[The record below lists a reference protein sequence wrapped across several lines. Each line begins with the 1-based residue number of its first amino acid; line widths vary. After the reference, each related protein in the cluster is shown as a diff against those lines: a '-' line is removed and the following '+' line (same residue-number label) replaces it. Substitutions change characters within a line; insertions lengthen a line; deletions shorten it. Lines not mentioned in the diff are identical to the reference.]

1 MTDTTKKR
9 AVVLI
14 PAYKPDERLIDL
26 TRELIV
32 ENGLDV
38 LLVDDGGQEAFAHIF
53 DACRALGAEVAVHA
67 VNMGKGRALK
77 TGINAAMLKWPDMAG
92 IVTAD
97 ADGQHTPADILRLI
111 DALHEHPDKL
121 VLGSR
126 EFTGDVPF
134 KSRWGNRITRF
145 VYALASG
152 VKVGDTQ
159 TGLRA
164 LPAASLPAMVRI
176 EGERYEYEMNVLL
189 KLRDMGL
196 GVFEVPIETIYI
208 DDNAGSHFNP
218 VRDAFKIYMVIFKY
232 LFSSATSFVVDYAL
246 YWLCL
251 RAFGLSAL
259 VSYALAR
266 LVSSQV
272 NYHLNKHTVFGGR
285 GGRSSMPKYYAE
297 RRFKRRAI
305 KQHVHLRKRH
315 RCAER
320 LQKSAQLARLLR
332 PAVQHQL
339 HQRAVGDQVAVQ
351 TALLHM
357 GKELQAVADG
367 VREGAVVV
375 VVGHQGD

>member
-1 MTDTTKKR
+1 MTDTEKKR

-14 PAYKPDERLIDL
+14 PAYKPDKRLIEL

-32 ENGLDV
+32 DNGLDV
-38 LLVDDGGQEAFAHIF
+38 LLVDDGGQEAYAPIF
-53 DACRALGAEVAVHA
+53 DACRELGAEVAVHA

-126 EFTGDVPF
+126 TFTGEVPA
-134 KSRWGNRITRF
+134 KSRWGNRITRL

-152 VKVGDTQ
+152 IHVSDTQ

-164 LPAASLPAMVRI
+164 LPASSLPAMARI
-176 EGERYEYEMNVLL
+176 DGERYEYEMNVLL
-189 KLRDMGL
+189 KLRDLGL

-218 VRDAFKIYMVIFKY
+218 VRDAIKIYMVIFKY
-232 LFSSATSFVVDYAL
+232 LFSSILSFVIDYAL

-251 RAFGLSAL
+251 GVFGFSAL
-259 VSYALAR
+259 ISYALAR

-285 GGRSSMPKYYAE
+285 GGKGAMLRYYALCVTQGVLGAALVQVLPGILPLSAAVIKIPVDLLLFMLSYFIQ
-297 RRFKRRAI
+297 RDYVFK
-305 KQHVHLRKRH
+305 K
-315 RCAER
+315 
-320 LQKSAQLARLLR
+320 
-332 PAVQHQL
+332 
-339 HQRAVGDQVAVQ
+339 
-351 TALLHM
+351 
-357 GKELQAVADG
+357 
-367 VREGAVVV
+367 
-375 VVGHQGD
+375 

>member
-1 MTDTTKKR
+1 MTETNTKR

-32 ENGLDV
+32 DNGLDV
-38 LLVDDGGQEAFAHIF
+38 LLVDDGGQETFKHIF
-53 DACRALGAEVAVHA
+53 DACRELGAEVAVHA

-97 ADGQHTPADILRLI
+97 ADGQHTPRDILRLI

-126 EFTGDVPF
+126 AFTGNVPF

-164 LPAASLPAMVRI
+164 LPASSLPAMARI

-218 VRDAFKIYMVIFKY
+218 VRDAIKIYMVIFKY
-232 LFSSATSFVVDYAL
+232 LFSSIASFVIDYAL

-251 RAFGLSAL
+251 GTLGLSAL

-285 GGRSSMPKYYAE
+285 GGKSSMAKYYALCVVQGLLGAGLVQVLPSVIPLSA
-297 RRFKRRAI
+297 AI
-305 KQHVHLRKRH
+305 IKIPVD
-315 RCAER
+315 
-320 LQKSAQLARLLR
+320 LLLF
-332 PAVQHQL
+332 AASYFI
-339 HQRAVGDQVAVQ
+339 QRDFVFN
-351 TALLHM
+351 
-357 GKELQAVADG
+357 K
-367 VREGAVVV
+367 
-375 VVGHQGD
+375 

>member
-1 MTDTTKKR
+1 MAETTYTR

-26 TRELIV
+26 TRELID
-32 ENGLDV
+32 NKLDV
-38 LLVDDGGQEAFAHIF
+38 LLVDDGGQETFCHIF
-53 DACRALGAEVAVHA
+53 EACRALGAEVAVHA

-77 TGINAAMLKWPDMAG
+77 TGINAALLKWPDMAG

-97 ADGQHTPADILRLI
+97 ADGQHTPKDILRLI

-126 EFTGDVPF
+126 AFTGNVPK
-134 KSRWGNRITRF
+134 KSLWGNKITRA

-164 LPAASLPAMVRI
+164 LPRCALKEMARI
-176 EGERYEYEMNVLL
+176 DGERYEYEMNVLL
-189 KLRDMGL
+189 KLRDMNL

-218 VRDAFKIYMVIFKY
+218 VRDAIKIYMVIFKY
-232 LFSSATSFVVDYAL
+232 LFSSIASFVIDYAL

-251 RAFGLSAL
+251 GTFRLSPL
-259 VSYALAR
+259 ISYALAR

-272 NYHLNKHTVFGGR
+272 NYNLNKHTVFGGR
-285 GGRSSMPKYYAE
+285 GGKSSMVKYYALCVAQGLIGAGLVQVLPGLIPVSA
-297 RRFKRRAI
+297 AI
-305 KQHVHLRKRH
+305 IKIPVDIVLFI
-315 RCAER
+315 
-320 LQKSAQLARLLR
+320 LSFFI
-332 PAVQHQL
+332 
-339 HQRAVGDQVAVQ
+339 QRDFVFN
-351 TALLHM
+351 
-357 GKELQAVADG
+357 
-367 VREGAVVV
+367 R
-375 VVGHQGD
+375 